1 MKLKGIKQGDKIE
14 LLQSLDLPDG
24 TEVVVEIDPNELI
37 SEQQR
42 QQKLKEFLQIPLEN
56 REELADILT
65 ELDKE
70 QHLGDKI
77 VS

>member
-1 MKLKGIKQGDKIE
+1 MI
-14 LLQSLDLPDG
+14 
-24 TEVVVEIDPNELI
+24 LI

-65 ELDKE
+65 QLDQE